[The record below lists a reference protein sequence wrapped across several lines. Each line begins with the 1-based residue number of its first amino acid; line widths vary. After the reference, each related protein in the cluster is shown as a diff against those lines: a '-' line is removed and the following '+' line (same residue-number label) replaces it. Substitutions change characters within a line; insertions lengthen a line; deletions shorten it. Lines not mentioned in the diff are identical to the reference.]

1 MIKSITNLRYINLY
15 YVVDTDNKFPDSDI
29 TKIKDINV
37 CQNVNERIVESE
49 NIIERCCYYNILT
62 DKCENSNYIVL
73 TFDTETT
80 YEYGFVYGIYQD
92 PLESREEKIDFIL
105 YNNKKYNATEK
116 LIINAGSEIEIY
128 LNNITSLKDFFS
140 LSDDA
145 NLENIISVD
154 FSHLDSSNITDL
166 SGLFMGC
173 SNLLNV
179 DFSNFNSSSLITMQS
194 MFYNCESIESI
205 DLSNFNTSLVIDMSY
220 LFYGC
225 EKLQSIYLSNINTS
239 KVENMAYMFSECK
252 SLVSLDLSYF
262 DTSSLTNMDDMFNN
276 CKALILLDISNF
288 NLDNITDS
296 QNIFKGIKSL
306 RYINLFNVEDKN
318 NIIQNSALKDLSDL
332 VVCQKE
338 EILST
343 NTNNRKCCYYNILDK
358 MCESDNYI
366 IVYYGKKSEYKN
378 GFINKYRDNISFI
391 INGYYNNILGSNEEL
406 IIKEGCKIEL
416 YFNSLMTSLESFF
429 DYNHD
434 INAGKIKYIDFSH
447 FNSSLI
453 TDMSKAFSGCTS
465 LESINFNNFT
475 FSLVTNTNNMF
486 FGCDSLKSLDLTNF
500 DFSRVTDMSYMFY
513 SVDYLESINTTY
525 LNISSVTKMSYMF
538 YRCISLESIDFSFY
552 PTSPLTNLEKA
563 FYGCKNLTSLNLSKF
578 DTSLVTNM
586 KEVFYGCDNLTYLD
600 ISNFNMEKCVY
611 CSDIF
616 SQKDKII
623 FINIFNLK
631 NGTLISEEFSI
642 TKNIIFVCQSENIII
657 NKKAYYCCE
666 FNFEFNECVN
676 MPTTFLTTSLQESTL
691 INPQSTKYP
700 VFTDKTVITD
710 DKLKTTDFIHNDTT
724 LIKESISKTTY
735 IPEEIEG
742 STDYRNTIFKE
753 PTTFITSET
762 TKVESTFLKEKAES
776 TFNYVKDATNVFETS
791 LKTSKIETTS
801 VPTTN
806 PLIDTTSLNKETTI
820 VTSKSSTESVSTN
833 EIASTDIK
841 TSTSTVNEQESKTTS
856 FMEILTSIIKE
867 TKETITKTSNI
878 VPSTQTE
885 KENIPTTSLL
895 EKSTEIP
902 ITTSIENKQKTF
914 SLDSTSKE
922 IITERTTSEMQE
934 PEVSTT
940 NLEKVQT
947 TQSNSDTTRLTTS
960 KVDTTQTN
968 TFNVISTGY
977 TTSKVDIEESTTNNE
992 NIAESTISES
1002 NILETDNSKSDT
1014 MDINIS
1020 NKPTTSEPRI
1030 VHTTYE
1036 SEIEST
1042 TSEQKEPESTTSK
1055 PEIIEPTTNE
1065 PELSKSTS
1073 KGEIEITTS
1082 KPELLE
1088 PTTSE
1093 PEKLEPT
1100 TSEPEKLEPT
1110 TSKAEELKYTTNKPE
1125 IESTTLKSENQ
1136 ETTTSA
1142 PEIEPS
1148 TSESEKQE
1156 STALKTEKSE
1166 PTTSE
1171 IEEPKSTTSKPE
1183 IIEPTTNEPELS
1195 KSTSKGEIEITTS
1208 KPELLEPT
1216 TSEPEKLEPT
1226 TSEPEK
1232 LEPTTS
1238 KAEELK
1244 YTTNKP
1250 EIEST
1255 TLKSENQET
1264 TTSVPEKLEPTT
1276 SEVKKTEYSTLTTS
1290 TNYPKTEKIY
1300 TTIPNNINLTS
1311 IASTTIKIPTTIIE
1325 NQIKTTITT
1334 PNGPATAVL
1343 VGISHYI
1350 TFDSYFTFY
1359 VHFVSI
1365 SGFIFSHTLNM
1376 FVHLIYNTLL
1386 RILQNQEAIC
1396 EKINDD
1402 LKKASYLCNVVAD
1415 VSRIS
1420 SIQIEPEFN
1429 FNSQN
1434 VTILGISPVAQTLM
1448 KNVQNATAEYD
1459 SLFQSNIYVLSH
1471 SNITTDKRNYT
1482 FNITGIIEEQKPTFE
1497 NIDLILKINTKNEE
1511 DIIETDINCTIVNTN
1526 VSNYTLNCL
1535 GEKKVLYDLQSAV
1548 SVIEND
1554 LLLVNFDENSTS
1566 EIYFSSNSYKFKKK
1580 DTNGMSAGII
1590 ITIVLI
1596 LLIALVTVITLI
1608 ILRKRLFEKK
1618 NKSAQDSTV
1627 AKLRIP

>member
-1 MIKSITNLRYINLY
+1 
-15 YVVDTDNKFPDSDI
+15 
-29 TKIKDINV
+29 
-37 CQNVNERIVESE
+37 
-49 NIIERCCYYNILT
+49 
-62 DKCENSNYIVL
+62 
-73 TFDTETT
+73 
-80 YEYGFVYGIYQD
+80 
-92 PLESREEKIDFIL
+92 
-105 YNNKKYNATEK
+105 
-116 LIINAGSEIEIY
+116 
-128 LNNITSLKDFFS
+128 
-140 LSDDA
+140 
-145 NLENIISVD
+145 
-154 FSHLDSSNITDL
+154 
-166 SGLFMGC
+166 
-173 SNLLNV
+173 
-179 DFSNFNSSSLITMQS
+179 
-194 MFYNCESIESI
+194 
-205 DLSNFNTSLVIDMSY
+205 
-220 LFYGC
+220 
-225 EKLQSIYLSNINTS
+225 
-239 KVENMAYMFSECK
+239 MFSECK

-296 QNIFKGIKSL
+296 QNIFTGIKSL

-465 LESINFNNFT
+465 LESINFNNFK
-475 FSLVTNTNNMF
+475 FSLTNTNNMF

-642 TKNIIFVCQSENIII
+642 TKNIIFVCQSEDIII

-710 DKLKTTDFIHNDTT
+710 DKLMTTDFIHNDTT

-977 TTSKVDIEESTTNNE
+977 TTSKVDIEESNTNNE

-1100 TSEPEKLEPT
+1100 TSEPEK
-1110 TSKAEELKYTTNKPE
+1110 
-1125 IESTTLKSENQ
+1125 Q
-1136 ETTTSA
+1136 
-1142 PEIEPS
+1142 
-1148 TSESEKQE
+1148 
-1156 STALKTEKSE
+1156 
-1166 PTTSE
+1166 
-1171 IEEPKSTTSKPE
+1171 
-1183 IIEPTTNEPELS
+1183 
-1195 KSTSKGEIEITTS
+1195 
-1208 KPELLEPT
+1208 
-1216 TSEPEKLEPT
+1216 
-1226 TSEPEK
+1226 
-1232 LEPTTS
+1232 EPTTS

-1334 PNGPATAVL
+1334 PNGPANAVL

-1429 FNSQN
+1429 FTSQN
-1434 VTILGISPVAQTLM
+1434 VTILGISPVAHTLM

-1596 LLIALVTVITLI
+1596 LLIALVTAITLI
-1608 ILRKRLFEKK
+1608 ILRKRLFGKK
-1618 NKSAQDSTV
+1618 DKSVQDSTV